1 MRYYVCLY
9 FWLHHPALHSIYSY
23 WVEKNLICIIRS
35 VETKLRRWTLVVV
48 VINVDDYPF
57 PEFSDVIYR
66 VLDTKI
72 DVFWLHCAIW

>member
-1 MRYYVCLY
+1 M
-9 FWLHHPALHSIYSY
+9 
-23 WVEKNLICIIRS
+23 
-35 VETKLRRWTLVVV
+35 VV